1 MVQNFSSFLFKRN
14 HLCLNL
20 RHQGGYHPCHHVTWE
35 WGVVRLFE
43 PFLLQLR
50 REAFDFRFRKAH
62 HRTFDG
68 LTVAEACR
76 GGGRERFGSQNVNS
90 YVKIPKMF
98 WVFHLFFLAFFAEL
112 NFLQKPSNLAFLMLF
127 TFFFSHIKLATEF
140 VGHLWS
146 FLLVFTWPGR
156 HLAGWF
162 FLCPAGWS
170 SVPWPKFFSVAAGE
184 QRIQTQYHNNQNIPE
199 WILNPAYTCIHV
211 FYFPPWTLLILRLG
225 MLHGDKSWEEALR
238 LELSSAWIVMPMQ
251 PVRRKR
257 RCWATSWV
265 FQIWL
270 SACKIWLGNGIT
282 GHFVLLHT
290 IIHRLIDQSTQL
302 IIFEEV
308 PRRFAF

>member
-98 WVFHLFFLAFFAEL
+98 WVFHLFF
-112 NFLQKPSNLAFLMLF
+112 
-127 TFFFSHIKLATEF
+127 
-140 VGHLWS
+140 WC
-146 FLLVFTWPGR
+146 FLL
-156 HLAGWF
+156 
-162 FLCPAGWS
+162 
-170 SVPWPKFFSVAAGE
+170 
-184 QRIQTQYHNNQNIPE
+184 N
-199 WILNPAYTCIHV
+199 
-211 FYFPPWTLLILRLG
+211 WTSFRN
-225 MLHGDKSWEEALR
+225 H
-238 LELSSAWIVMPMQ
+238 
-251 PVRRKR
+251 
-257 RCWATSWV
+257 
-265 FQIWL
+265 QIWL
-270 SACKIWLGNGIT
+270 SWCFSRFFFPTSSWQPNLLAICGLFCWFLLGQEGIWQGDFSFVQLADPQSLGQSFSALLLENRGFKPSIT
-282 GHFVLLHT
+282 ITKTFLNESWILPIPVSMCFIFPLGLFLSSGWVCFMGTSLGKRRYVWSCPVLELWCRCNRSAGKGDVEQRAEFSKFGLVRAKYGWAMESQVT
-290 IIHRLIDQSTQL
+290 LYCCIQLYIDW
-302 IIFEEV
+302 
-308 PRRFAF
+308 

>member
-1 MVQNFSSFLFKRN
+1 
-14 HLCLNL
+14 
-20 RHQGGYHPCHHVTWE
+20 
-35 WGVVRLFE
+35 
-43 PFLLQLR
+43 
-50 REAFDFRFRKAH
+50 
-62 HRTFDG
+62 
-68 LTVAEACR
+68 
-76 GGGRERFGSQNVNS
+76 
-90 YVKIPKMF
+90 
-98 WVFHLFFLAFFAEL
+98 
-112 NFLQKPSNLAFLMLF
+112 
-127 TFFFSHIKLATEF
+127 
-140 VGHLWS
+140 LWS